1 VHPAELVAF
10 GGIVPQ
16 RSGSGNNGSPFPFK
30 GFREYEPILAVFD
43 VPSFTVLGS
52 PRSFPA
58 MRLTPFLVLPLVAC
72 ATITGGR
79 GRAVEDEPP
88 GSFVRSTVELR
99 ATRMIEVRPDL
110 PRAQALKVTSDALA
124 ERYVVEVTDP
134 KVGFLMTAWQASVM
148 RGGVPDLRY
157 RTRLVAKFVGDDWH
171 ALQLRSEANWARG
184 EEWDIGYD
192 VAQLDTV
199 ASELRNRLSR
209 KP

>member
-1 VHPAELVAF
+1 M
-10 GGIVPQ
+10 
-16 RSGSGNNGSPFPFK
+16 R
-30 GFREYEPILAVFD
+30 LAV
-43 VPSFTVLGS
+43 
-52 PRSFPA
+52 
-58 MRLTPFLVLPLVAC
+58 FLVLPLVAC

-79 GRAVEDEPP
+79 GRSTGGEPP

-99 ATRMIEVRPDL
+99 ASRMIEVRPEL
-110 PRAQALKVTSDALA
+110 PRAQALKLTSDALA
-124 ERYVVEVTDP
+124 DRYVVEVTDP
-134 KVGFLMTAWQASVM
+134 KAGFLMTAWQAGMM

-199 ASELRNRLSR
+199 ASELRTRLSR

>member
-1 VHPAELVAF
+1 M
-10 GGIVPQ
+10 
-16 RSGSGNNGSPFPFK
+16 R
-30 GFREYEPILAVFD
+30 LAVF
-43 VPSFTVLGS
+43 L
-52 PRSFPA
+52 A
-58 MRLTPFLVLPLVAC
+58 LPLVAC

-79 GRAVEDEPP
+79 GRSGEGQPP
-88 GSFVRSTVELR
+88 GSFVHSTVELR

-110 PRAQALKVTSDALA
+110 PRAQALKLASDALA

-134 KVGFLMTAWQASVM
+134 RAGFLMTAWQASMM
-148 RGGVPDLRY
+148 RDGVPDLRY
-157 RTRLVAKFVGDDWH
+157 RTRLIAKFVGDDWH